1 MFSKPFSLQA
11 YLEDFYDFCAEIGGV
26 TAEVMCPI
34 LAFEADRRAI
44 TITINSFRTDLL
56 KDDMESLYPKCG
68 KLKFETMPDKYFERS
83 ASKVAFYF
91 CQ

>member
-1 MFSKPFSLQA
+1 M
-11 YLEDFYDFCAEIGGV
+11 
-26 TAEVMCPI
+26 TADVMCPI

-68 KLKFETMPDKYFERS
+68 KTDFESMP
-83 ASKVAFYF
+83 
-91 CQ
+91 